1 MKEGGTRRSHTSTGY
16 SSSQLHYV
24 TARKKN
30 YQSTQPGILKPAC
43 EVNYNILKLSSVVEI
58 CNSGKSNLKLRHFSV
73 EYSGS
78 DVNLFVLRGK

>member
-1 MKEGGTRRSHTSTGY
+1 M
-16 SSSQLHYV
+16 
-24 TARKKN
+24 
-30 YQSTQPGILKPAC
+30 LKPAY

-58 CNSGKSNLKLRHFSV
+58 CNSGKSNLKLSYFSV